1 MPFVAPVEGLSLSFV
16 LGGYSSQHSFL
27 GYSNRRR
34 RLWKRRFRSA
44 ARVARRGQGSFAKG
58 GARRGISQHEGVLYQ
73 EPPKAVAALTK
84 LTRYSKGR
92 VAQDGQ

>member
-1 MPFVAPVEGLSLSFV
+1 MCFGGTRFPAQFFGLQGREETPLEAPI
-16 LGGYSSQHSFL
+16 
-27 GYSNRRR
+27 
-34 RLWKRRFRSA
+34 SA

-58 GARRGISQHEGVLYQ
+58 VARRGISQHEGVLYQ

-84 LTRYSKGR
+84 LTQYSKGF